1 MAVGAMTMVALS
13 SQADHSLVRRLRQG
27 GLWTFSGRTTGMA
40 MVMATHIV
48 LARIM
53 PTAEFATFVL
63 ASSVVVFFSRAA
75 MFGLNTL
82 VCRYLAESFGVK
94 DPERARHALR
104 WTVRIGAVSIASMG
118 LVGWWLLHLLGDGL
132 FHLPGLR
139 ESAGLIALWIML
151 LAISQILAEIFRG
164 LHDLGMASILG
175 GVSGGLASSTLFL
188 LGIGLT
194 SLLIPIGFAE
204 VALVAAAS
212 LVLPSIYA
220 VILLRRRWPRDAY
233 SPPAR
238 PKHGLA
244 PLTLAS
250 VTRETF
256 PMMLVQVL
264 SFGLAQLDIWI
275 VGACCSDVELA
286 YYGVARRLAF
296 LVAIPLTQVNLVVA
310 STISELHAQGDRG
323 KLESVIRGAATVS
336 AILTSAIFIVLAS
349 FPTAILD
356 VTFGPTFY
364 LAAGPLLI
372 LCWGQLIFAFTG
384 PCGLTLMMTGHQCL
398 SLWSLIATTFLFLF
412 APWAAAKYGL
422 EAVALIS
429 ALAISI
435 HSIIQ
440 WVTVRVLLRIGTHP
454 CWRPEYVAS
463 ILSSLFRKVA
473 A

>member
-1 MAVGAMTMVALS
+1 MAADAVTMATFS
-13 SQADHSLVRRLRQG
+13 SQPDHFLVRRLRQG

-63 ASSVVVFFSRAA
+63 ASSFVVFFSKTA

-82 VCRYLAESFGVK
+82 VCRYIAEGFGVK
-94 DPERARHALR
+94 DPERSRQALR
-104 WTVRIGAVSIASMG
+104 WTVRIGAVTIASAG
-118 LVGWWLLHLLGDGL
+118 LGSWWLIRLLGDGL

-151 LAISQILAEIFRG
+151 LAMSQILAEIFRG

-188 LGIGLT
+188 FGIMLT
-194 SLLIPIGFAE
+194 SLLVPVGFAE

-220 VILLRRRWPRDAY
+220 VTLLWRRWPRDACT
-233 SPPAR
+233 PAR
-238 PKHGLA
+238 PNHGLG

-250 VTRETF
+250 VMRETF
-256 PMMLVQVL
+256 PIMLVQVL
-264 SFGLAQLDIWI
+264 GFGLAQLDIWI

-286 YYGVARRLAF
+286 CYGVARRLAF

-310 STISELHAQGDRG
+310 SSISELYAQGEHG
-323 KLESVIRGAATVS
+323 KLELVVRGGATVS
-336 AILTSAIFIVLAS
+336 AILTSAIFIVLVS

-356 VTFGPTFY
+356 LTFGPTFC
-364 LAAGPLLI
+364 LAVAPLLI
-372 LCWGQLIFAFTG
+372 LCWGQLIFALAG
-384 PCGLTLMMTGHQCL
+384 PCGLTLMMTGHQRL
-398 SLWSLIATTFLFLF
+398 SLWSLIATASLFLF
-412 APWAAAKYGL
+412 APWASAKYGL

-429 ALAISI
+429 ALAIGI
-435 HSIIQ
+435 HSVFQ
-440 WVTVRVLLRIGTHP
+440 WVAVRVLLRIETHP
-454 CWRPEYVAS
+454 CCSPTYVAS
-463 ILSSLFRKVA
+463 IVSLLFRKVTA
-473 A
+473 